1 MEISRKSLKCF
12 NLMASAYLT
21 TYKAKSALQNCKNS
35 ALKLSID
42 KPILNNFVNFS
53 IIPCPRLRYEANAQ
67 IFGTV
72 SAKELFCIL
81 YYS

>member
-1 MEISRKSLKCF
+1 MKILRKSLKCF
-12 NLMASAYLT
+12 NLMASAYPT
-21 TYKAKSALQNCKNS
+21 THKAKSALQNCKNS
-35 ALKLSID
+35 ALKLSIE

-53 IIPCPRLRYEANAQ
+53 TLPCPRLRYEANAQ

-81 YYS
+81 YYI